1 MVARLHHVGFRRA
14 PKGSS
19 HRYDT
24 ALGRAT
30 RAGYGRGLGMIPIR
44 PGAKPKEYG
53 DLVCDVES
61 WRRAATCDAPDRL
74 LHNHCKL
81 HSSRTIWAPTPIR
94 AHSTDRYRPYP
105 INIMPLV
112 PSCPTPIRAHSTDR
126 YSPYPINIMPLVPSC
141 RLGLAWQLSKLA
153 TRFKAV
159 CGSLTGHPRAKQSCA
174 AIGDDPDEMGTEY
187 NRCGHH

>member
-94 AHSTDRYRPYP
+94 AHSTDRY
-105 INIMPLV
+105 
-112 PSCPTPIRAHSTDR
+112 
-126 YSPYPINIMPLVPSC
+126 SPYPINIMPLVPSC

>member
-14 PKGSS
+14 PKGIVPSIRYRARTRYARRLRARPRDDS
-19 HRYDT
+19 HTSRRKT
-24 ALGRAT
+24 KR
-30 RAGYGRGLGMIPIR
+30 IR
-44 PGAKPKEYG
+44 RSRMRCGELETSG
-53 DLVCDVES
+53 DL
-61 WRRAATCDAPDRL
+61 RRAPDRL

-81 HSSRTIWAPTPIR
+81 HSSRTIWA
-94 AHSTDRYRPYP
+94 
-105 INIMPLV
+105 
-112 PSCPTPIRAHSTDR
+112 PTPIRAHSTDR

-174 AIGDDPDEMGTEY
+174 AIGDDPDEVGTEY